1 MLVKKLLFTIL
12 FTLVLSGSAGAS
24 CYNDLDVEWK
34 RSGGFM
40 VSFKFFNKADKNIS
54 IKSISIL
61 TEDNVI
67 LKSEKNLQFSNI
79 KPYGR
84 LENQIIL
91 IEDINY
97 KLIKKA
103 QYTCDYK

>member
-1 MLVKKLLFTIL
+1 MKKTLLPIL
-12 FTLVLSGSAGAS
+12 LTLILSGGASAS
-24 CYNDLDVEWK
+24 CYNDLDVEWE
-34 RSGGFM
+34 RIGGFM
-40 VSFKFFNKADKNIS
+40 VSFKFFNKADKNIL
-54 IKSISIL
+54 IKNISIL

-67 LKSEKNLQFSNI
+67 LKSEKNLQYNNL

-84 LENQIIL
+84 LENLIIL

>member
-1 MLVKKLLFTIL
+1 
-12 FTLVLSGSAGAS
+12 
-24 CYNDLDVEWK
+24 
-34 RSGGFM
+34 M
-40 VSFKFFNKADKNIS
+40 VSFKFFNKADKNIL
-54 IKSISIL
+54 IKNISIL

-67 LKSEKNLQFSNI
+67 LKSEKNLQYNNL

-84 LENQIIL
+84 LENLIIL